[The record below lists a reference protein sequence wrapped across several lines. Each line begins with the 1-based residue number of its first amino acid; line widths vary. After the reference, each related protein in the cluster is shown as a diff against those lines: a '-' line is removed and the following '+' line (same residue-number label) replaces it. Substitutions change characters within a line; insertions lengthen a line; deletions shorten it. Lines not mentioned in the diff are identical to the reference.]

1 LSGGV
6 VVCPVLANCPAL
18 QRGSGQHCPCVMMQG
33 SGAAGHRTACNTLQ
47 QGSGQQGRG
56 KSGQEIRCPAWGLC
70 GVVLRLRT
78 AQRAAGSAAVPQRLQ
93 QGRKSHRIPWNSFS
107 RQRAA
112 QGRAGIQN
120 SSAGH
125 PVAIKRKYPAAGE
138 LQRGRKSGQ
147 EIDSQRITPVMSRG
161 IISPT
166 ATPPRITAIGAP
178 ENLPFAESSAA
189 RNRTPA
195 RRLPE

>member
-1 LSGGV
+1 VSSAGELSSTAAGSAAG
-6 VVCPVLANCPAL
+6 
-18 QRGSGQHCPCVMMQG
+18 QFSGQRT
-33 SGAAGHRTACNTLQ
+33 AGHRTAYNPLQ
-47 QGSGQQGRG
+47 QGSGQRGKG
-56 KSGQEIRCPAWGLC
+56 KSGQEIRCPVCGLC
-70 GVVLRLRT
+70 GAVLRLRT
-78 AQRAAGSAAVPQRLQ
+78 AQRAAGSATVPQRLQ
-93 QGRKSHRIPWNSFS
+93 RAGNRTGYPASSFS
-107 RQRAA
+107 GQRAA
-112 QGRAGIQN
+112 QGRGRN
-120 SSAGH
+120 SGQLSGH
-125 PVAIKRKYPAAGE
+125 PVAIKRKCPAAGE

-178 ENLPFAESSAA
+178 ENLPLEESSAA

>member
-1 LSGGV
+1 VSSAGELSITAAGSAAG
-6 VVCPVLANCPAL
+6 
-18 QRGSGQHCPCVMMQG
+18 QFSGQRT
-33 SGAAGHRTACNTLQ
+33 AGHRTAYNPLQ

-112 QGRAGIQN
+112 QGRAGIQD

-125 PVAIKRKYPAAGE
+125 PVAIKRKCPAAGE

-147 EIDSQRITPVMSRG
+147 EVDNQWNVPVISRG
-161 IISPT
+161 IINPT
-166 ATPPRITAIGAP
+166 EAPLRITAIGAP
-178 ENLPFAESSAA
+178 ENLPLEESSAA